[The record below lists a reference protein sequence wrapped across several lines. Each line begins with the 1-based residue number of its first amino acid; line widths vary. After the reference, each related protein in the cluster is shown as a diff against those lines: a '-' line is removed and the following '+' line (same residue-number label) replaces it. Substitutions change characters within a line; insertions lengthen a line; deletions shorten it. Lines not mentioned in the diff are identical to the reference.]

1 MTPIGKYLA
10 MRLKQLRERRGL
22 TQKQL
27 AKKVGLSHGYLARLE
42 IGMHDPPLSTLVK
55 LAKGLKVP
63 VMKLLG

>member
-1 MTPIGKYLA
+1 MPPMGKRLA
-10 MRLKQLRERRGL
+10 MRLKQLRKRRGL

-55 LAKGLKVP
+55 LAKGVKVP
-63 VMKLLG
+63 VAELVR